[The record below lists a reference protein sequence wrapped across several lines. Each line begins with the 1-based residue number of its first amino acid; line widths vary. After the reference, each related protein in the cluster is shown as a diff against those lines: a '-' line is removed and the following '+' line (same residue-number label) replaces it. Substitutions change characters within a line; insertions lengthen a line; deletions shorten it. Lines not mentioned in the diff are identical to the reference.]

1 MEKSMIEN
9 NGEKSQIIKLIKQ
22 SQTKEEFK
30 NLLIDLVNLLV
41 VDNIDINELKKILG
55 CSLFPN
61 NVTNI
66 ENTKNIEKSDD
77 KKELEDL
84 EEYIKNSE
92 EKHYKPQN
100 KYELIDI
107 INELMDKNGCNCDL
121 NCIDTSK
128 ITDMS
133 RLFASAELR
142 FFNGDISKWDVSNVI
157 CMQGMFYG
165 SEFTGDISKWNVSSV
180 TDTSDMFRESFF
192 NGDISKW
199 NGSNVKDMSYMFIN
213 ADFNQD
219 IGDWDV
225 SNVEN
230 MSYMFAREF
239 SCSVYHYPWEKF
251 TAYDNDWAEE
261 HIHKIFNQDISRWN
275 VSNVKNTSYMF
286 YDNITFNQDLSSWKL
301 LNCLNHELMFSR
313 CPLEDKLEYQPK
325 FED

>member
-41 VDNIDINELKKILG
+41 VDNVDINELKKILG

-92 EKHYKPQN
+92 EKHYKPQS
-100 KYELIDI
+100 KFELIDI

-165 SEFTGDISKWNVSSV
+165 SEFTGDISKWNVS
-180 TDTSDMFRESFF
+180 
-192 NGDISKW
+192 
-199 NGSNVKDMSYMFIN
+199 NVKDMSYMFIN

-239 SCSVYHYPWEKF
+239 SNSVYHYPWEKF
-251 TAYDNDWAEE
+251 TAYDNSWAEE
-261 HIHKIFNQDISRWN
+261 HIPKIFNQDISRWN

-313 CPLEDKLEYQPK
+313 CPLEDKPEYQPK

>member
-1 MEKSMIEN
+1 MIEN
-9 NGEKSQIIKLIKQ
+9 NGEKSKIIKLIKQ

-41 VDNIDINELKKILG
+41 VDNVDINELKKILG

-61 NVTNI
+61 NITNI
-66 ENTKNIEKSDD
+66 ENTKSIEKSDDKDD

-92 EKHYKPQN
+92 EKHYKPQS
-100 KYELIDI
+100 KSELIDI
-107 INELMDKNGCNCDL
+107 INELMDKNGCDCDL
-121 NCIDTSK
+121 NFIDTSK

-133 RLFASAELR
+133 KLFASSELR

-165 SEFTGDISKWNVSSV
+165 SEFTGDISKWNVSNV
-180 TDTSDMFRESFF
+180 KDMREMFRESFF

-199 NGSNVKDMSYMFIN
+199 NVSNVKDMSYMFID

-225 SNVEN
+225 SNVKN

-239 SCSVYHYPWEKF
+239 SCSTYHCPWEKF
-251 TAYDNDWAEE
+251 TAYENDWAEE
-261 HIHKIFNQDISRWN
+261 HIYRFFNQDISRWN
-275 VSNVKNTSYMF
+275 IFNVKNASYMF
-286 YDNITFNQDLSSWKL
+286 FNNRIFNQDLSSWKM
-301 LNCLNHELMFSR
+301 LNCPNHKCMFSK
-313 CPLEDKLEYQPK
+313 CPLEKKPEYQPK